1 MGSAKKTRKHYAG
14 PRHPYS
20 RERIEEEMRIAGE
33 YGLRNKKEIWKVKTK
48 LRRYRQRA
56 RNMLALSDEIRV
68 DQEALLINKLLNLGV
83 IKEGATLDDILALTP
98 QSFLDRRLQTVVFKR
113 GLASTPHQ
121 ARQFIVHGHI
131 CIQDR
136 KVTIPAYHI
145 KKIEEDLISYT
156 NRSPIVDEEHP
167 ARQAM
172 KELLSRPKPTVEF
185 EERPHRGGDR
195 RRRRRS

>member
-20 RERIEEEMRIAGE
+20 RERIEEELKIAGV
-33 YGLRNKKEIWKVKTK
+33 YGLRNKKEIWKIKTK

-56 RNMLALSDEIRV
+56 RNLLALSDEIRV
-68 DQEALLINKLLNLGV
+68 EQEAMLINKLFNLG
-83 IKEGATLDDILALTP
+83 IIPEGATVDDVLALTP

-131 CIQDR
+131 GIQGR
-136 KVTIPAYHI
+136 KITIPGYHL
-145 KKIEEDLISYT
+145 KAGEEELISYT

-172 KELLSRPKPTVEF
+172 KELLSRPKATEEF
-185 EERPHRGGDR
+185 HDRHDRGDR
-195 RRRRRS
+195 RRRRRN